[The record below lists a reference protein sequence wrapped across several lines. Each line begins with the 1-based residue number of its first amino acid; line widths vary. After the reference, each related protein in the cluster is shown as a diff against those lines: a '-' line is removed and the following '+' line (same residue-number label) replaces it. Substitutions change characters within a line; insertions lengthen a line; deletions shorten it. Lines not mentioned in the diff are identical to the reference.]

1 MTDNPTPE
9 LNDDEIQ
16 ESPSDTEEGIID
28 VDDYE
33 IPVLED
39 DSDDRFPCFIAGS
52 TLIVRLEDP
61 GELRLPLKLSY
72 NQIQA
77 LKARTTAD
85 SEEFDQLL
93 VLLEIIGDEKM
104 LETLKSIDMAD
115 AIAVALMFFRA
126 WKQRTQVSLGK
137 LRRSPRR

>member
-1 MTDNPTPE
+1 MNETPDPLEEE
-9 LNDDEIQ
+9 LLNVDE
-16 ESPSDTEEGIID
+16 
-28 VDDYE
+28 YE
-33 IPVLED
+33 IPVVED

-72 NQIQA
+72 NQIQD
-77 LKARTTAD
+77 LKGRTSEDAD
-85 SEEFDQLL
+85 ELDQLL
-93 VLLEIIGDEKM
+93 VLLEIIGDAKTV
-104 LETLKSIDMAD
+104 ETLKDIDMAD
-115 AIAVALMFFRA
+115 AIAVSLLFFRA

>member
-1 MTDNPTPE
+1 MTENPTPDAVDE
-9 LNDDEIQ
+9 TAEPLEEDLLNVDE
-16 ESPSDTEEGIID
+16 
-28 VDDYE
+28 YE
-33 IPVLED
+33 IPVAED

-72 NQIQA
+72 NQIQD
-77 LKARTTAD
+77 LKSRTQSDAD
-85 SEEFDQLL
+85 ELDQLL
-93 VLLEIIGDEKM
+93 VLLEIIGDEEM
-104 LETLKSIDMAD
+104 VETLKGIDMAD
-115 AIAVALMFFRA
+115 AIAVSLLFFRA

>member
-1 MTDNPTPE
+1 MNENPTPE
-9 LNDDEIQ
+9 AVDEATDPLEEELLNVDE
-16 ESPSDTEEGIID
+16 
-28 VDDYE
+28 YE
-33 IPVLED
+33 IPVVED

-72 NQIQA
+72 NQIQD
-77 LKARTTAD
+77 LKGRTSEDAD
-85 SEEFDQLL
+85 ELDQLL
-93 VLLEIIGDEKM
+93 VLLEIIGDAKTV
-104 LETLKSIDMAD
+104 ETLKDIDMAD
-115 AIAVALMFFRA
+115 AIAVSLLFFRA

>member
-1 MTDNPTPE
+1 MTENPTPDAVDGTPE
-9 LNDDEIQ
+9 PL
-16 ESPSDTEEGIID
+16 EEGLLN
-28 VDDYE
+28 VDEYE
-33 IPVLED
+33 IPVVED

-72 NQIQA
+72 NQIQD
-77 LKARTTAD
+77 LKGRTSEDAD
-85 SEEFDQLL
+85 ELDQLL
-93 VLLEIIGDEKM
+93 VLLEIIGDAKTV
-104 LETLKSIDMAD
+104 ETLKDIDMAD
-115 AIAVALMFFRA
+115 AIAVSLLFFRA

>member
-1 MTDNPTPE
+1 MTENPAPE
-9 LNDDEIQ
+9 
-16 ESPSDTEEGIID
+16 IID
-28 VDDYE
+28 ETAEATEDELLDVDQYE
-33 IPVLED
+33 IPVVED

-52 TLIVRLEDP
+52 TLIVRLDDP

-72 NQIQA
+72 NQIQD

-85 SEEFDQLL
+85 ADELDQLL
-93 VLLEIIGDEKM
+93 VLLEIIGDAD
-104 LETLKSIDMAD
+104 LVETLKGIDMAD
-115 AIAVALMFFRA
+115 AIAVSLLFFRA